1 MLIKLN
7 RRMHTDQRVIVV
19 TDKYM
24 YRLDP
29 SKNFK
34 SKKEHTLVTDIQTA
48 SITDQRDQLVV
59 LQIKKM
65 EHDFIFCIDSSNKS
79 QDRVA
84 ELCANIHR
92 VAIKLVF
99 DLKHKNLKVKF

>member
-1 MLIKLN
+1 MN
-7 RRMHTDQRVIVV
+7 TDQRVIVV

-48 SITDQRDQLVV
+48 SITDQRA
-59 LQIKKM
+59 
-65 EHDFIFCIDSSNKS
+65 H
-79 QDRVA
+79 DRVA

-92 VAIKLVF
+92 VAIK
-99 DLKHKNLKVKF
+99 